1 MNTLA
6 PTDAVIGVRGPLKR
20 TSVYTRDI
28 LDEEAFSR
36 AIVHERKRAERTRES
51 FLLLLLSAG
60 KHSQLEQGARL
71 LQSVIS
77 KLMLST
83 READIIGWSRD
94 KATVGLIFTCID
106 PESPK
111 AVLSAVLERVSDCM
125 RTIDARDQA
134 EDLNISFHFFPD
146 NCDHTDTQFP
156 PDPVLYPDLST
167 LTEARRFSRVVKR
180 VIDIVGSSLALVL
193 FAPLLGAIAI
203 AVKATSRGPVF
214 FAQLRVGQGGKV
226 FTMLKFRS
234 MRNDSDPTKHK
245 TFVTGFIK
253 GNPLTH
259 SDPSGESIYKLTN
272 DIRITPV
279 GRFLRKTSLDE
290 FPQFFNV
297 LKGDMSL
304 VGPRPPIPYEL
315 SAYQRWHRH
324 RLFGVKPGITGPWQI
339 SCRSRSTFDEMVR
352 LDLRYAVSW
361 TPWTDLRILLRTP
374 LAVLR
379 GSGAC

>member
-272 DIRITPV
+272 DIRITP
-279 GRFLRKTSLDE
+279 E
-290 FPQFFNV
+290 C
-297 LKGDMSL
+297 
-304 VGPRPPIPYEL
+304 
-315 SAYQRWHRH
+315 QRRCKNPHNA
-324 RLFGVKPGITGPWQI
+324 G
-339 SCRSRSTFDEMVR
+339 
-352 LDLRYAVSW
+352 
-361 TPWTDLRILLRTP
+361 
-374 LAVLR
+374 
-379 GSGAC
+379 